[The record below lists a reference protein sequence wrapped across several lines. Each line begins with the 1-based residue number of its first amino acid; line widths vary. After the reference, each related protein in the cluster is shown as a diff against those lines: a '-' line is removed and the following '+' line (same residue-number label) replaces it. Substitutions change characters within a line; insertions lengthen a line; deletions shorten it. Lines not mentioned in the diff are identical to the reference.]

1 MAKNIY
7 SDCVAVPANCE
18 YIDMPGNYLPFT
30 DTYVPEVADLEGCRA
45 ECNNQQGYNC
55 RWLSGDI
62 STIYYAIY
70 YLLIYLS
77 TGHSTTTQ
85 PGGSASS
92 PQVRLNLILRCDL

>member
-1 MAKNIY
+1 MQKYLQVAENIY

-62 STIYYAIY
+62 STIYY
-70 YLLIYLS
+70 LLIYRSFNYNPARRECFLS
-77 TGHSTTTQ
+77 SGEIE
-85 PGGSASS
+85 
-92 PQVRLNLILRCDL
+92 LNTEM

>member
-55 RWLSGDI
+55 RWLSGDRDI
-62 STIYYAIY
+62 STTIY
-70 YLLIYLS
+70 YLLSAYLQVIQL
-77 TGHSTTTQ
+77 Q
-85 PGGSASS
+85 PSQEGVL
-92 PQVRLNLILRCDL
+92 PLLR